1 MFLLEMLLNDGR
13 LFLNVLPVLLDM
25 LSVSLVQVIDVF
37 PSVSHIDHLQNIFC
51 YFSASHLLFFLSPS
65 AILYAVV
72 IFASLKGGDV

>member
-37 PSVSHIDHLQNIFC
+37 PSVSHIDHLQNIFVTFLLRIC
-51 YFSASHLLFFLSPS
+51 SFFFHRLLFCMQ
-65 AILYAVV
+65 
-72 IFASLKGGDV
+72 